1 MENTKRRRS
10 GRLGRLITAVFAL
23 AFVVSIIST
32 VTAFAAANLF
42 KIQNAELS
50 ELSTTA
56 EGSISS
62 FDETNIVSNVTFH
75 KLHDS
80 AKYTITLKNTDSKD
94 HVIESIT
101 DDNESPY
108 ISYIYDQHANEQIN
122 AGENLVFEVTAKYT
136 TAITDINQRAQ
147 ATNVR
152 FFIHFTD
159 LEEEIPI
166 VPNTG
171 TNPNT
176 GDYIHFSVIS
186 LVISAAGLTIIGIIA
201 LKKHKKASKFIAAGI
216 VTVAAIATTATVKAA
231 TVEINSFTINTNFAL
246 KSKLVVTYED
256 GEGNSHEV
264 VVDYNEPTTIEDQQK
279 DGYTFTGWEDEN
291 GNPVDLSQ
299 PITDDITIKP
309 VFTKNGYSIVF
320 DENQGEGSM
329 ANLSMVYDEAKQLT
343 KNTFTR
349 TGYTFTSWNTDAEGN
364 GTGYTD
370 EQEVSN
376 LTKEKDGSVTLYAQW
391 SPIHYTINFNGN
403 GATEGSMSSISAEY
417 DKDAQLPAGGFT
429 RTGYTQNGWKNGANS
444 IADQATVKNLAST
457 EGATVTLDAVW
468 EANPYTIHFDA
479 NAPSQSTPQGSMSD
493 ITAHYDTPETLSY
506 NMFTILGY
514 AFDSWNTKADGSGTK
529 IVNGAEVRNLATDG
543 TVNLYAQWAV
553 TPYTVVF
560 HKNADDA
567 TGDMESQQ
575 IAYNQPADL
584 NELGYSRTGYNFAN
598 WATNADG
605 SGDTF
610 ADKQRVINLDIDGT
624 VDLYA
629 QWTPK
634 EYTISFNINTDDPEA
649 TGAMS
654 DQTIVYGTQTS
665 LNELDFTR
673 TGYAFDS
680 WNTEAD
686 GSGTKY
692 ENKQDV
698 SNTISDTDITLYA
711 QWAATPYTIIFDKNN
726 SSATGNMEKMSV
738 QYGVEVNLSEN
749 TFVVDEYDTYKFVGW
764 NTMPD
769 GSGAHYDDKQLV
781 KNLDTDGEITLYAEW
796 KLINAFFGSV
806 KPAMNSITSEH
817 PEITTFKK
825 YTLGKPSDSLLE
837 NAVDVGESSGEPIY
851 LFNNGEYLYWWSE
864 VKHPKLDKLNGE
876 GKFAYVSKIKYLD
889 CREIDTRGV
898 TNLRAYFGNSS
909 FETIDIS
916 DWDFSSVT
924 NFSYSFTNSKI
935 KTIIWPEST
944 DLKKVQDFT
953 RMFASTSLLESLD
966 LSSWTLRDAKD
977 MSNMFDGSN
986 INSITFGNG
995 FNTSNVQNMT
1005 GMFNSTK
1012 ISSIDVSR
1020 FNTSNVQNMSSMFA
1034 NMTSLTEIDLSNFNS
1049 ENLSNMQSMFSGDKN
1064 LTAITFG
1071 NNFTAEKVQNMDSTF
1086 LNCSKLETLDLSRFH
1101 AIALSTMRY
1110 TFGGCKALTNINFGN
1125 NFDGRNITT
1134 MDYAFISDSSL
1145 TKLDFSSF
1153 NTQSLSSIDYM
1164 AADASN
1170 LEILIFGSNFKTSGI
1185 TDEWLESPFRGV
1197 NKLKKIYSGID
1208 FDLSNETSGIE
1219 LFPSNPDLVGGQG
1232 TTYDSSYGREY
1243 YRIDDPDNGKP
1254 GLFTDIADKP
1264 VEP

>member
-1 MENTKRRRS
+1 MSKKVVKKKKSKLIKT
-10 GRLGRLITAVFAL
+10 RLFTVLFAVMFI
-23 AFVVSIIST
+23 VSLFTGIK
-32 VTAFAAANLF
+32 AFAETGPF
-42 KIQNAELS
+42 KLNSATISDKAS
-50 ELSTTA
+50 GVT
-56 EGSISS
+56 GSISS
-62 FDETNIVSNVTFH
+62 FNDSEVINDITFH
-75 KLHDS
+75 KLDDYATFNFELKS
-80 AKYTITLKNTDSKD
+80 NLNREITIL
-94 HVIESIT
+94 EIT
-101 DDNESPY
+101 DDNSN
-108 ISYIYDQHANEQIN
+108 SYIAYEYDKHENEKLASNGTLNFIVKAVYKNELTDTSKRNQTNNVKFTIKYLDN
-122 AGENLVFEVTAKYT
+122 GEEKSDEIIVNPKTGDGISKSIVMLIISSVGLVTC
-136 TAITDINQRAQ
+136 ITLDKKRKSKKLSKLSVLIL
-147 ATNVR
+147 TGLV
-152 FFIHFTD
+152 
-159 LEEEIPI
+159 LSPI
-166 VPNTG
+166 V
-171 TNPNT
+171 
-176 GDYIHFSVIS
+176 
-186 LVISAAGLTIIGIIA
+186 
-201 LKKHKKASKFIAAGI
+201 
-216 VTVAAIATTATVKAA
+216 VKAA
-231 TVEINSFTINTNFAL
+231 TFAYELTL
-246 KSKLVVTYED
+246 KSTIGLYDKVIVTID
-256 GEGNSHEV
+256 DKVNPV
-264 VVDYNEPTTIEDQQK
+264 TTQTIEYNTKLDSLPSPTK
-279 DGYTFTGWEDEN
+279 TGYTLTNWTVNNEEFD
-291 GNPVDLSQ
+291 
-299 PITDDITIKP
+299 ITKEIKEDITIEANYRKNSYTISFNANVP
-309 VFTKNGYSIVF
+309 VGGTLDPATSMADMDMKYDEEKNLLPNGYLV
-320 DENQGEGSM
+320 
-329 ANLSMVYDEAKQLT
+329 
-343 KNTFTR
+343 
-349 TGYTFTSWNTDAEGN
+349 TGY
-364 GTGYTD
+364 
-370 EQEVSN
+370 
-376 LTKEKDGSVTLYAQW
+376 L
-391 SPIHYTINFNGN
+391 
-403 GATEGSMSSISAEY
+403 
-417 DKDAQLPAGGFT
+417 
-429 RTGYTQNGWKNGANS
+429 
-444 IADQATVKNLAST
+444 
-457 EGATVTLDAVW
+457 
-468 EANPYTIHFDA
+468 
-479 NAPSQSTPQGSMSD
+479 
-493 ITAHYDTPETLSY
+493 
-506 NMFTILGY
+506 
-514 AFDSWNTKADGSGTK
+514 FDSWNTMPDGSGTK
-529 IVNGAEVRNLATDG
+529 YEDMDSVKNLTSTDG
-543 TVNLYAQWAV
+543 ETVTLYARWGA
-553 TPYTVVF
+553 TPYTIIF
-560 HKNADDA
+560 DKNSNEA
-567 TGDMESQQ
+567 TGTMENISK
-575 IAYNQPADL
+575 AYNETFNLPE
-584 NELGYSRTGYNFAN
+584 NTYERTGYSFAGWN
-598 WATNADG
+598 TSPMGDG
-605 SGDTF
+605 THYDN
-610 ADKQRVINLDIDGT
+610 KQSVKNLDIDGEVT
-624 VDLYA
+624 LYA
-629 QWTPK
+629 EWSPALV
-634 EYTISFNINTDDPEA
+634 TISFDINTDDPEA
-649 TGAMS
+649 TGTMAG
-654 DQTIVYGTQTS
+654 QIVVYDVQNR
-665 LNELDFTR
+665 LNENKYTR

-680 WNTEAD
+680 WNTEPD

-692 ENKQDV
+692 DDKADITNVFLD
-698 SNTISDTDITLYA
+698 NTTLYA

-726 SSATGNMEKMSV
+726 SSATGNMENMSV

-769 GSGAHYDDKQLV
+769 GSGTHYDDKQLV
-781 KNLDTDGEITLYAEW
+781 KNLDIDGEITLYAEW

-864 VKHPKLDKLNGE
+864 VKHPKLDKNNGE
-876 GKFAYVSKIKYLD
+876 GKFAYVSKIEYLD

-898 TNLRAYFGNSS
+898 TNLRAYFGNSN

-1064 LTAITFG
+1064 LTTITFG
-1071 NNFTAEKVQNMDSTF
+1071 NNFTAEKVQNMASTF
-1086 LNCSKLETLDLSRFH
+1086 INCSKLETLDLSRFH

-1134 MDYAFISDSSL
+1134 MDYAFLNDSSL

-1254 GLFTDIADKP
+1254 GYFTDISEMP
-1264 VEP
+1264 QP